1 MSFKTQFSASSEK
14 AHNRIIATKIHDELM
29 KLRAGADASPTTS
42 KRWVWELIQ
51 NAKDVNIDGKV
62 RVRIEAGLDDADA
75 HVTFEHNGGAFSAE
89 NIRFLIEQV
98 SSKDRTNDS
107 TGRPT
112 TTGRFGTGFLTTH
125 LLSELVV
132 VKGVTE
138 GEEFAARNFTLSL
151 DRSGEE
157 LEDII
162 AAVQAAKDSL
172 QDLDEQPAFSGYKP
186 GAFNTSFRYQ
196 LTDKTG
202 KNVARAGLADLDI
215 CLPYTLAFVREL
227 ESVEYP
233 NRLLSLEEGEDERV
247 DGEVQIVSVK
257 MADPIGFDDDE
268 TSSIAV
274 LSSGLTTIA
283 VPVKQTENGIQILP
297 LAPIVPR
304 LFCAFALL
312 GTEAFPFPVII
323 NNPTFNPTEPRDG
336 IFLSKTE
343 RPNAN
348 IDHNKAILKEALA
361 LYLTLLGHA
370 SENDWQNLHLLAG
383 TKIVGTELAKIDHAW
398 YKAAILSPMRQTLQ
412 RTSIVRTAADAL
424 APIHSDDGLNNIWFP
439 SGPSKEVRRAIWR
452 CCKNWIPE
460 QLPALS
466 DIEIWN
472 DIIWPECD
480 KLTLDQVAEFVEKD
494 GTIEVLQG
502 ELDGTGVHLW
512 LMNFYATLE
521 TDETAFQAVVAKR
534 AIFPNQNG
542 IFRRKADLTRD
553 AGDIDVTMLDILKL
567 LGDDLREQL
576 LDAAITTELE
586 DLGTTNGAFVVKEI
600 AATIEEK
607 INDRAAMKSIRPA
620 LAKLLLW
627 FREYPS
633 KAKKLFPMLHDQ
645 KHLLYDDE
653 QIIDNIER
661 AEELSA
667 LLSEYNVKNVAE
679 LRAVIEKHAASSQL
693 LPVTQQIIASLGIT
707 SVEEWTKALED
718 KNLAALFSHES
729 TTTPEMFV
737 LAQSLIRK
745 AKKRVIEHL
754 STLDDYDLTDMDETA
769 PTVLAGVRKD
779 GRDVTVVV
787 RPAYDGTVI
796 IYYQSERDV
805 LDFVDH
811 ELWVDTGDDVRRI
824 TFGHILK
831 TSDIRRFPV

>member
-1 MSFKTQFSASSEK
+1 VTFKSQFTASSEK
-14 AHNRIIATKIHDELM
+14 AHNRIIATKIHDELT
-29 KLRAGADASPTTS
+29 KLRACADTSPTAS

-62 RVRIEAGLDDADA
+62 QVRIKAGLEDADA
-75 HVTFEHNGGAFSAE
+75 HITFEHNGGAFSAE

-125 LLSELVV
+125 LLSERVII
-132 VKGVTE
+132 KGVTE
-138 GEEFAARNFTLSL
+138 GKGFTARKFTLSL
-151 DRSGEE
+151 DRSGAE
-157 LEDII
+157 LDDII
-162 AAVQAAKDSL
+162 MAVQEAKDSL
-172 QDLDEQPAFSGYKP
+172 QDLDERPAFSGYKP

-215 CLPYTLAFVREL
+215 CLPYSLAFVREI

-233 NRLLSLEEGEDERV
+233 NRLLTLEECEDERV
-247 DGEVQIVSVK
+247 DGEVQFLSVTV
-257 MADPIGFDDDE
+257 ADPVGFDDDE
-268 TSSIAV
+268 TSSFAL
-274 LSSGLTTIA
+274 LSRGLTTIA
-283 VPVKQTENGIQILP
+283 VPVMKTENGIQILP
-297 LAPIVPR
+297 LTPNVPR
-304 LFCAFALL
+304 LFCDFPLL

-336 IFLSKTE
+336 IFLTKTE
-343 RPNAN
+343 RPNAQ
-348 IDHNKAILKEALA
+348 IDHNKAILEEALA
-361 LYLTLLGHA
+361 LYLLLLHHA
-370 SENDWQNLHLLAG
+370 SENDWQNLHLLAA
-383 TKIVGTELAKIDHAW
+383 TKIVGTEIAKMDQPW
-398 YKAAILSPMRQTLQ
+398 YKAAILTPMRQTLLHT
-412 RTSIVRTAADAL
+412 RIVRTAANTL
-424 APIHSDDGLNNIWFP
+424 APIHSDNGSNNIWFP

-452 CCKNWIPE
+452 CCKNWIPG

-466 DIEIWN
+466 DVEIWN
-472 DIIWPECD
+472 DIIWAECN
-480 KLTLDQVAEFVEKD
+480 KLTLDQVAEFVEQD

-502 ELDGTGVHLW
+502 ELDGTNVYLW

-542 IFRRKADLTRD
+542 IFKRKADLTGD
-553 AGDIDVTMLDILKL
+553 AGDIDVTLLDILKL
-567 LGDDLREQL
+567 LGDDLRDRL
-576 LDAAITTELE
+576 LDVEITTALA
-586 DLGTTNGAFVVKEI
+586 DLGTTDGAFVVKEI
-600 AATIEEK
+600 AATIAEK
-607 INDRAAMKSIRPA
+607 INERDAMKSIRPA

-627 FREYPS
+627 FRQNDS
-633 KAKKLFPMLHDQ
+633 RAKKLFPMLYAQ

-653 QIIDNIER
+653 EILDNIER
-661 AEELSA
+661 AEELSE

-693 LPVTQQIIASLGIT
+693 LPVTQEIIASLGIT

-729 TTTPEMFV
+729 ATTPEMFV
-737 LAQSLIRK
+737 WAQSLIRK
-745 AKKRVIEHL
+745 AKKSVVDHL
-754 STLDDYDLTDMDETA
+754 LTLDEYDLSDMDETA
-769 PTVLAGVRKD
+769 LTVLAGVKKD
-779 GRDVTVVV
+779 GRDVTIVV

-805 LDFVDH
+805 LDFVDY
-811 ELWVDTGDDVRRI
+811 ELWVDTGNHVRRI